1 MEDKIIINNMR
12 IFANHGVFDFEKQN
26 GQEFRIDC
34 VLTTNLRKAA
44 LGDDLS
50 KTVNYAQVCELINKI
65 TTERSYNLVETLA
78 EKICEEILQKYSL
91 VSDVEL
97 SVLKTNAPIDIL
109 HESVGISIKRSRHT
123 AYLSIGSNLGES
135 KEYLQ
140 FAIDKLGS
148 CNHTKVNAVSAF
160 LVTKPYGVTNQP
172 DFLNAALEIETL
184 LPPNELL
191 EFTSSIENAAGR
203 TRELRWGPRTLDID
217 IIFYDDSVISEKD
230 LTIPHIEAHKRLFV
244 LEPLCEIAPYKLHPI
259 LKKTVFELCECLK
272 KGEM

>member
-34 VLTTNLRKAA
+34 VLTADLRTAGLSDNLA
-44 LGDDLS
+44 
-50 KTVNYAQVCELINKI
+50 KTVNYAEVCEMINKI
-65 TTERSYNLVETLA
+65 TLDENYNLVEALA
-78 EKICEEILQKYSL
+78 EKICEEILLKYSL

-97 SVLKTNAPIDIL
+97 TVLKTQAPIDIL
-109 HESVGISIKRSRHT
+109 HESIGVSIKRSRHT

-135 KEYLQ
+135 EKYLK

-148 CNHTKVNAVSAF
+148 CLHTKVTNVSKF
-160 LVTKPYGVTNQP
+160 CTTKPYGGVEQP
-172 DFLNAALEIETL
+172 DFLNAALEIQTL
-184 LPPNELL
+184 LPPCELL

-203 TRELRWGPRTLDID
+203 TREVRWGPRTLDID
-217 IIFYDDSVISEKD
+217 IIFYDDIIMSEKS

-244 LEPLCEIAPYKLHPI
+244 LKPLCEIAPYKLHPI
-259 LKKTVFELCECLK
+259 LNKSVFELCQCAGKER
-272 KGEM
+272 